1 MLSTATLM
9 LVGGGMKV
17 TKCVCGYHTASQLST
32 GMHWFSSC
40 SAITLLTTMHGKVAE
55 CWQSMLQ
62 EAQQDVS
69 DVESVNWFK

>member
-1 MLSTATLM
+1 
-9 LVGGGMKV
+9 MKV
-17 TKCVCGYHTASQLST
+17 TKCVCGYCTASQLST

-40 SAITLLTTMHGKVAE
+40 SAITLLMTMHNEVAE

-69 DVESVNWFK
+69 DAESANWFK